1 MSILTNINL
10 NTISQMLIEIVKDE
24 IDFGCEVM
32 R

>member
-1 MSILTNINL
+1 MSMLTNINL